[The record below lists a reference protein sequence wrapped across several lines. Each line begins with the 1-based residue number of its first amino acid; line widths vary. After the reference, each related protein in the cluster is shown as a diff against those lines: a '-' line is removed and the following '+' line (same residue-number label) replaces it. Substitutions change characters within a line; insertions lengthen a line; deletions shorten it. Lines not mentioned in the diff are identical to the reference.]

1 MLKWVKMFTFF
12 IVRAEEVD
20 PPHNQPDRKKVVI
33 LILPF
38 NRVRYVKKMVRK
50 WCHMV
55 CAVWVSSNFVINLC
69 AAPMFQSICLIVN
82 LERIVDIQESHV
94 TTSCQAV

>member
-38 NRVRYVKKMVRK
+38 NRVHYVKNGKKMVSYGLCGLGEFQFR
-50 WCHMV
+50 HQLV
-55 CAVWVSSNFVINLC
+55 CCTHLSEYL
-69 AAPMFQSICLIVN
+69 
-82 LERIVDIQESHV
+82 SH
-94 TTSCQAV
+94 CKFGKDC